1 MRAARSY
8 LVRVVH
14 PHPTTAWL
22 KVIHLPLLLLTSVGR
37 GENHL
42 ELARLV
48 YGEICCSVLRDKNI
62 MPDLWDDSPLTLK
75 DLSKQALVFLTWSP
89 KACLPIVMGCVH
101 PGTRRG
107 MFLHRIGSRKTVPPK
122 IFRMV
127 PFGLFHIFFKLNSAT
142 NRFKSIHQ
150 MYGYIWDVR
159 WNLPSTRASS
169 GVMVAH
175 LTATL
180 YFFVA
185 WAESMVTWS
194 SVWSR

>member
-1 MRAARSY
+1 MHAARSY

-22 KVIHLPLLLLTSVGR
+22 KVIHLPLLLLTSIGR

-48 YGEICCSVLRDKNI
+48 YGEVCCSVLRGKNI
-62 MPDLWDDSPLTLK
+62 MPDLWDDSPLFLK
-75 DLSKQALVFLTWSP
+75 DPSKQALVFLTWSP

-142 NRFKSIHQ
+142 NRYNLSIKC
-150 MYGYIWDVR
+150 MD
-159 WNLPSTRASS
+159 TFE
-169 GVMVAH
+169 
-175 LTATL
+175 TL
-180 YFFVA
+180 N
-185 WAESMVTWS
+185 
-194 SVWSR
+194 